1 MYSRFCYLCL
11 GRQLYYYGMEI
22 GTNLFVQ
29 MNYAGNP
36 DTLKEFKCDFRKL
49 DFDILLK
56 SIRQKFLLRFSC
68 P

>member
-11 GRQLYYYGMEI
+11 DRQLYYYGMEI
-22 GTNLFVQ
+22 GTNLFFQ

-49 DFDILLK
+49 DFDILK
-56 SIRQKFLLRFSC
+56 
-68 P
+68 